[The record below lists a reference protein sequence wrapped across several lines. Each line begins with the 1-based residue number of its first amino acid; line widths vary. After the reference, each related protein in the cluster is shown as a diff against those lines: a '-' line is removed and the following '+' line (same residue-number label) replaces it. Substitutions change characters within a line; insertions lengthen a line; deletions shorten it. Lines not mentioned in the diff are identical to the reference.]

1 MKKSDKRITENYAD
15 SSDSEWMPLDKD
27 AHYHGKR
34 VDSRH
39 TIVRTST
46 GNDTTFETVSG
57 SSDDAYDGLYAF
69 FRGDWRLVGMDSDD
83 LDLTLFNKPNASAV
97 YVSVDYSADRLDAL
111 SSFITANS
119 EKSGTFLICFEG
131 IGFFDSLSILKKLVP
146 ENYDNFIYN
155 VYDRADSKQVIRIFY
170 VIK

>member
-1 MKKSDKRITENYAD
+1 MKQYDKKSTDNLVGN
-15 SSDSEWMPLDKD
+15 SDTEWMPLDKD

-46 GNDTTFETVSG
+46 GNDTTFETISD

-69 FRGDWRLVGMDSDD
+69 FRGDWLVGMDSDD

-97 YVSVDYSADRLDAL
+97 YVSIDYSADGLDAL

-131 IGFFDSLSILKKLVP
+131 IGFIDSISILKKIVP

-155 VYDRADSKQVIRIFY
+155 VYDRADSKQVIRIFCL
-170 VIK
+170 IK

>member
-1 MKKSDKRITENYAD
+1 MKQFDKEITDNLVGNSDT
-15 SSDSEWMPLDKD
+15 EWMPLDKD

-46 GNDTTFETVSG
+46 GNDTTFETISG
-57 SSDDAYDGLYAF
+57 SSDDAYDGLSAF
-69 FRGDWRLVGMDSDD
+69 FRGDWLVGMDSDD

-97 YVSVDYSADRLDAL
+97 YVSVDYSADGLDAL

-131 IGFFDSLSILKKLVP
+131 IGFIDSISILKKLVP
-146 ENYDNFIYN
+146 EKYDNFIYN
-155 VYDRADSKQVIRIFY
+155 VYDRADSKQVIRIFC